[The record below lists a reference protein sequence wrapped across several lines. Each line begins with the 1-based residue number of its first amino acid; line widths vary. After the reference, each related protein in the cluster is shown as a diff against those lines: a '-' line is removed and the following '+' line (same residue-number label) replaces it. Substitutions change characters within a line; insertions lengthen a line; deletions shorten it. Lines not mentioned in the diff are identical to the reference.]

1 MTKSRRF
8 LILCTAAGMA
18 VGLLSP
24 AMTGGVKIAQ
34 AQILA
39 TSALAPSNPHGSP
52 ASKNHFGEQ
61 GIPTTTLPDEE
72 VRSDSLGVAGNPTL
86 NPTPPSS
93 ATANHPMVPPY
104 QGTLVVRVADPTGKR
119 VVKAKVILIGTNGR
133 IAQSGDTNGTGQW
146 ETHISYRADPR
157 LSMTQPLGTTTAL
170 VFAKGYN
177 EAVVF
182 EVPLAPYAVQP
193 VTLTP
198 FILGRRNEPLAALG
212 NIHRHTV
219 ADMLDYYAAQVGIAR
234 QSAKDLPMR
243 VPANATTLRQ

>member
-1 MTKSRRF
+1 MTKSRKLF
-8 LILCTAAGMA
+8 ILCAVVGMA

-24 AMTGGVKIAQ
+24 AMTGGVKTAQ
-34 AQILA
+34 AQTLA
-39 TSALAPSNPHGSP
+39 ISTLVPPSPHGAP
-52 ASKNHFGEQ
+52 ASKNQFGEQ
-61 GIPTTTLPDEE
+61 GIPTATLPGGE
-72 VRSDSLGVAGNPTL
+72 VRSDSLGAAGNFTQ
-86 NPTPPSS
+86 NPTPSSS
-93 ATANHPMVPPY
+93 ATANHPLVPPY
-104 QGTLVVRVADPTGKR
+104 QGTLVIRVADPTGKR
-119 VVKAKVILIGTNGR
+119 VAKAKVILIDANGR
-133 IAQSGDTNGTGQW
+133 IVQSGDTNGAGQW

-212 NIHRHTV
+212 NIHRHIL
-219 ADMLDYYAAQVGIAR
+219 ADMLDSYAAQVGIAR